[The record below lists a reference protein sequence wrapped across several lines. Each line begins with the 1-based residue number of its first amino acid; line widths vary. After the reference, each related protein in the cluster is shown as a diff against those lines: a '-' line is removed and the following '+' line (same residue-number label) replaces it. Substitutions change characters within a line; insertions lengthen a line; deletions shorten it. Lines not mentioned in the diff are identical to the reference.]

1 MPATRLSSKGQVII
15 PKDVRERQQWEP
27 GQAFDVIETKEG
39 ILLRPQGTFP
49 ETRLEDV
56 AGLLRRGEVSVPVE
70 RLNMEAMP
78 YQEPYQDE
86 ADDGR

>member
-15 PKDVRERQQWEP
+15 PKDVRERQRWKP
-27 GQAFDVIETKEG
+27 GQTFEVIEMEEG

-56 AGLLRRGEVSVPVE
+56 AGLLRRGDVAVPVE
-70 RLNMEAMP
+70 RLNIEALP

-86 ADDGR
+86 ADDSR